1 MTLDV
6 TTKLYFCVDAGGSRS
21 RARILDGQGNSHAE
35 AASGPCNPAT
45 MFDQAVASIRDL
57 WRQCAASLGRRED
70 ETGDIVFAL
79 GAAGT
84 YLHGRD
90 RFLAACPPFLRTSAM
105 SDGYAALIGA
115 GGGGPCSL
123 LIIGTGIAGHRLYP
137 NGLSIQRDAW
147 GWIAGDRGSGSW
159 MGQRALRHFFAA
171 LDGVV
176 ASDDLSRAV
185 DNAIGGIESVRT
197 GWMRD
202 LGPSKLASLAPHV
215 LTQADAGDP
224 AAVRI
229 RDRAIEHLAALIGV
243 ISDDATPLYAAG
255 GLVATLRARIARKA
269 AHEILEPKGDALIGC
284 WLVASGRAPQERVLL
299 FGETAEQIL

>member
-1 MTLDV
+1 MTDAS
-6 TTKLYFCVDAGGSRS
+6 LYFCVDAGGTRS
-21 RARILDGQGNSHAE
+21 RARIIDRDGRPLAE

-45 MFDQAVASIRDL
+45 DFDKAVESINDL
-57 WRQCAASLGRRED
+57 WAQSAAAIGRRVD
-70 ETGDIVFAL
+70 QSSDVAFAL

-90 RFLAACPPFLRTSAM
+90 RFLAACPPLASVSAM

-115 GGGGPCSL
+115 GWGKPCSL
-123 LIIGTGIAGHRLYP
+123 LLVGTGVAGHRLYP

-171 LDGVV
+171 LDGIVPK
-176 ASDDLSRAV
+176 DDLARAV
-185 DNAIGGIESVRT
+185 ESAIGGAEAIRG

-202 LGPSKLASLAPHV
+202 LGPAKLGSFAPIVLAE
-215 LTQADAGDP
+215 ADKGDA

-229 RDRAIEHLAALIGV
+229 RERAVECLSALIGV
-243 ISDDATPLYAAG
+243 ISDDSAPLYAAG
-255 GLVATLRARIARKA
+255 GLVAPLRAALSQKA
-269 AHEILEPKGDALIGC
+269 ARPILEPKGDALTGS
-284 WLVASGRAPQERVLL
+284 WLVASGQAPEERALL
-299 FGETAEQIL
+299 FGETTEQRL

>member
-1 MTLDV
+1 MTVAD
-6 TTKLYFCVDAGGSRS
+6 LYFCVDAGGTHS
-21 RARILDGQGNSHAE
+21 RARIVDREGRSLAE

-45 MFDQAVASIRDL
+45 DLDKAVESINDL
-57 WRQCAASLGRRED
+57 WSQCAAAIGRRAD
-70 ETGDIVFAL
+70 QSSDVVFAI
-79 GAAGT
+79 GAAGI

-90 RFLAACPPFLRTSAM
+90 RFLAACPPFASVSVM

-115 GGGGPCSL
+115 GEGAPCSL

-137 NGLSIQRDAW
+137 SGLSIQRDAW

-176 ASDDLSRAV
+176 AKDDLSRSV
-185 DNAIGGIESVRT
+185 ESAIGGVEAIRA

-202 LGPSKLASLAPHV
+202 LGPSKLASLAPCV
-215 LTQADAGDP
+215 LAQADAGAP
-224 AAVRI
+224 VAVRI

-255 GLVATLRARIARKA
+255 GLVAPLRAALSEKA
-269 AHEILEPKGDALIGC
+269 ARPILEPKGDALTGA
-284 WLVASGRAPQERVLL
+284 WLVASGRAPEERVAL
-299 FGETAEQIL
+299 FGETMVQP

>member
-1 MTLDV
+1 MMPDV
-6 TTKLYFCVDAGGSRS
+6 TTNLYFCVDAGGSRS
-21 RARILDGQGNSHAE
+21 RARVLDAQGKSQAE

-45 MFDQAVASIRDL
+45 LFDQAVGSIRDL
-57 WRQCAASLGRRED
+57 WRQCAALLGRRED
-70 ETGDIVFAL
+70 ETGDVVFAI

-90 RFLAACPPFLRTSAM
+90 RFLAACPPFVRISAM

-115 GGGGPCSL
+115 GMGEPCSL

-159 MGQRALRHFFAA
+159 MGQRALRHFFAV

-176 ASDDLSRAV
+176 ASDDLSRAM
-185 DNAIGGIESVRT
+185 DKAIGGVDAIQT

-202 LGPSKLASLAPHV
+202 LGPSKLASLAPYV
-215 LTQADAGDP
+215 LAQADAGVP

-243 ISDDATPLYAAG
+243 ISDRATPLYAAG
-255 GLVATLRARIARKA
+255 GLAATFRARLEQKA
-269 AHEILEPKGDALIGC
+269 GRQILEPKGDALIGC
-284 WLVASGRAPQERVLL
+284 WLVASGGAPEERVLL
-299 FGETAEQIL
+299 FGETAEQIS

>member
-1 MTLDV
+1 MTSDATV
-6 TTKLYFCVDAGGSRS
+6 KLFFCVDAGGSRS
-21 RARILDGQGNSHAE
+21 RARVIDAEGHFLAE

-45 MFDQAVASIRDL
+45 MFDQAVQSIRDL
-57 WRQCAASLGRRED
+57 WQQCAAAIGRKPSESI
-70 ETGDIVFAL
+70 DIAFAI

-90 RFLAACPPFLRTSAM
+90 QFIATCPHFASVSAM

-115 GGGGPCSL
+115 GGGEPCSL
-123 LIIGTGIAGHRLYP
+123 LIIGTGVAGHRLYP

-171 LDGVV
+171 LDGIIPE
-176 ASDDLSRAV
+176 DGLTQAV
-185 DNAIGGIESVRT
+185 RDAIGGPQAIRD

-202 LGPSKLASLAPHV
+202 LGPSKLASFAPHV
-215 LTQADAGDP
+215 LAQADAGVA

-229 RDRAIEHLAALIGV
+229 RDRALEHLAALIGV
-243 ISDDATPLYAAG
+243 ISDESTPLYAAG
-255 GLVATLRARIARKA
+255 GLVEPLGKRLSEKA
-269 AHEILEPKGDALIGC
+269 GVKILERKSDAVTGC
-284 WLVASGRAPQERVLL
+284 WLVARGRAPEERVLL
-299 FGETAEQIL
+299 FGETMGRTS

>member
-1 MTLDV
+1 MTDASL
-6 TTKLYFCVDAGGSRS
+6 TFCVDAGGTRS
-21 RARILDGQGNSHAE
+21 RARVVDLEGRSLAH

-45 MFDQAVASIRDL
+45 HFEQAVESINDL
-57 WRQCAASLGRRED
+57 WAQCAAGIGRRPGQSSD
-70 ETGDIVFAL
+70 VAFAI

-90 RFLAACPPFLRTSAM
+90 RFLAACPPFASVSAM

-115 GGGGPCSL
+115 GGGEPCSL
-123 LIIGTGIAGHRLYP
+123 LIVGTGIAGHRLYS

-176 ASDDLSRAV
+176 VSDGLSQAV
-185 DNAIGGIESVRT
+185 DKAIGGVEAVRT

-202 LGPSKLASLAPHV
+202 LGPSKLASLAPLV
-215 LTQADAGDP
+215 LAQADAGDP

-229 RDRAIEHLAALIGV
+229 RDRAVEHLAALIGV

-255 GLVATLRARIARKA
+255 GLVAPLRARLAQRA
-269 AHEILEPKGDALIGC
+269 SHHILEPKSDALTGS
-284 WLVASGRAPQERVLL
+284 WLVARGRAPEERVVL
-299 FGETAEQIL
+299 FGETAEQTS

>member
-1 MTLDV
+1 MTDASL
-6 TTKLYFCVDAGGSRS
+6 TFCVDAGGTRS
-21 RARILDGQGNSHAE
+21 RARIVDREGRSLAE

-45 MFDQAVASIRDL
+45 HFDKAVESINDL
-57 WRQCAASLGRRED
+57 WSQSATAIGRRIEQSSD
-70 ETGDIVFAL
+70 VVFAL

-90 RFLAACPPFLRTSAM
+90 RFLAACPPFASVSAM
-105 SDGYAALIGA
+105 SDGYSALIGA
-115 GGGGPCSL
+115 GSGEPCSL

-171 LDGVV
+171 VDSVV
-176 ASDDLSRAV
+176 ASDGLSQAV
-185 DNAIGGIESVRT
+185 DRAIGGAEAIRG

-202 LGPSKLASLAPHV
+202 LGPSKLASLAPLV
-215 LTQADAGDP
+215 LEQADAGDP

-255 GLVATLRARIARKA
+255 GLVAPLSAALSEKA
-269 AHEILEPKGDALIGC
+269 AHPILEPKGDALTGA
-284 WLVASGRAPQERVLL
+284 WLVASGRAPEERVVL
-299 FGETAEQIL
+299 FGETMEQT